1 MKKQQIKEYIWQELD
16 DCQAE
21 ILCGGLKR
29 LQEEFGSEL
38 AAFSKKPKEIVV
50 VGSRI
55 R

>member
-1 MKKQQIKEYIWQELD
+1 MKKQQRKEDIWQQLD
-16 DCQAE
+16 DDQAE
-21 ILCGGLKR
+21 IICGGLKR

-38 AAFSKKPKEIVV
+38 AALSKKPKEIVV